1 MRENGESMHKFH
13 DPALGKLAA
22 LAESLGAEMKSKA
35 PAQQSQQM
43 APGQL
48 FRVPG
53 MTAKPRFVEET
64 GPCAEG
70 TVITLNQGAAV
81 QAPFQKFQTLDIDR
95 GFFLEL
101 DFITTFTAGSGKTL
115 TVNPF
120 SIASWVQ
127 VLQIQFESA
136 YSTFRLPGVL
146 AIIMQSYR
154 SELAPKNMLSSLFQD
169 GANPNPGNEFAAS
182 WFDTSELATPSLAL
196 NVTTAGTQQTYSM
209 FLEIPVAMY
218 FDLYWEL
225 SASGQPTGPPTPR
238 AIVSPQRMAATTRN
252 VTPKLTLSQGLTIE
266 PGDLLQGGPVFAASS
281 DSTSTFAGTVAA
293 TWFRDC
299 WIPSQNPLTEPP
311 NRQWQYSRDYIKWQ
325 TSGGGIVPVTL
336 DDEVPGQGQILSLV
350 FATWDPALN
359 SGIGGVTPRSSY
371 ATVELLYGSTVQIDQ
386 DTPKSNQYRW
396 GVAHGAVLPV
406 GWMGWDKMLTDDGRL
421 TNENAL
427 NTYVLAGTQLR
438 ITYNSGSAPGAS
450 AYVLVGLEML
460 KKVGS

>member
-1 MRENGESMHKFH
+1 MREHGDNMHQFH
-13 DPALGKLAA
+13 DPELAKLAA
-22 LAESLGAEMKSKA
+22 LAKSLGAEMRSKA

-101 DFITTFTAGSGKTL
+101 DFFTTFTAGSGKTL

-154 SELAPKNMLSSLFQD
+154 SELAPKNMLSEYFQS
-169 GANPNPGNEFAAS
+169 GANPNVGNAFAAN
-182 WFDTSELATPSLAL
+182 WFDASELGTSNLAL
-196 NVTTAGTQQTYSM
+196 NVTTAGTQQTYSV

-218 FDLYWEL
+218 FDLYW
-225 SASGQPTGPPTPR
+225 
-238 AIVSPQRMAATTRN
+238 
-252 VTPKLTLSQGLTIE
+252 
-266 PGDLLQGGPVFAASS
+266 
-281 DSTSTFAGTVAA
+281 
-293 TWFRDC
+293 
-299 WIPSQNPLTEPP
+299 
-311 NRQWQYSRDYIKWQ
+311 
-325 TSGGGIVPVTL
+325 
-336 DDEVPGQGQILSLV
+336 
-350 FATWDPALN
+350 
-359 SGIGGVTPRSSY
+359 
-371 ATVELLYGSTVQIDQ
+371 
-386 DTPKSNQYRW
+386 
-396 GVAHGAVLPV
+396 
-406 GWMGWDKMLTDDGRL
+406 
-421 TNENAL
+421 
-427 NTYVLAGTQLR
+427 
-438 ITYNSGSAPGAS
+438 
-450 AYVLVGLEML
+450 
-460 KKVGS
+460 